1 MSEPRR
7 NEKNEKGEEKRG
19 EKDEEK
25 GRGQGWEE
33 KWERDRLRMISIAAI
48 FIWGGLV
55 ALAGTLN
62 LFNYNWEGHG
72 WAIFLLGTGVILIG
86 KVIIRALIPEY
97 RRAIGGSLIIGFI
110 LLAVGISDLTG
121 WSWDYIWPIILVA
134 IGLSILVRGVLHR
147 RK

>member
-7 NEKNEKGEEKRG
+7 NEKEEEKRG
-19 EKDEEK
+19 EKNEEK
-25 GRGQGWEE
+25 GGGRGWDE

-55 ALAGTLN
+55 AFAGTLN

-72 WAIFLLGTGVILIG
+72 WAVFLLGTGVILIG
-86 KVIIRALIPEY
+86 KVIIRVLIPEY

-134 IGLSILVRGVLHR
+134 IGLSILLRGVLRR

>member
-7 NEKNEKGEEKRG
+7 NEKEEEKRG
-19 EKDEEK
+19 EKNEEK
-25 GRGQGWEE
+25 GSGQGWDE

-55 ALAGTLN
+55 AFAGTLN

-72 WAIFLLGTGVILIG
+72 WAVFLLGIGVILIG
-86 KVIIRALIPEY
+86 KVIIRVLIPEY

-134 IGLSILVRGVLHR
+134 IGLSILLRGALRR

>member
-7 NEKNEKGEEKRG
+7 NEKEEEKRG
-19 EKDEEK
+19 EKEEEK
-25 GRGQGWEE
+25 GRGRGWDE

-72 WAIFLLGTGVILIG
+72 WAVFLLGTGVILIG
-86 KVIIRALIPEY
+86 KVIIRVLIPEY
-97 RRAIGGSLIIGFI
+97 RRAIGGSLVIGFI
-110 LLAVGISDLTG
+110 LLAVGISDMTG

-134 IGLSILVRGVLHR
+134 IGLSILVRGVLRR

>member
-7 NEKNEKGEEKRG
+7 NEKEEEKRG
-19 EKDEEK
+19 EKEEEK
-25 GRGQGWEE
+25 GRGRGWDE

-55 ALAGTLN
+55 AFAGTLN

-72 WAIFLLGTGVILIG
+72 WAVFLLGTGVILIG
-86 KVIIRALIPEY
+86 KVIIRVLIPEY

-134 IGLSILVRGVLHR
+134 IGLSILLRGALRR

>member
-1 MSEPRR
+1 MPEPRR
-7 NEKNEKGEEKRG
+7 NEKEEEKRG

-25 GRGQGWEE
+25 GRGQGWDE

-55 ALAGTLN
+55 AFAGTLN

-72 WAIFLLGTGVILIG
+72 WAVFLLGTGVILIG
-86 KVIIRALIPEY
+86 KVIIRVLIPEY

-134 IGLSILVRGVLHR
+134 IGLSILLRGVLRR

>member
-1 MSEPRR
+1 MPEPRR
-7 NEKNEKGEEKRG
+7 NEKEEEKRG
-19 EKDEEK
+19 EKNEEK
-25 GRGQGWEE
+25 GSGRGWDE

-48 FIWGGLV
+48 LIWGGLV
-55 ALAGTLN
+55 AFAGTLN

-72 WAIFLLGTGVILIG
+72 WAVFLVGTGVILIG

-134 IGLSILVRGVLHR
+134 IGLSILLRGALRR

>member
-1 MSEPRR
+1 MPEPRR
-7 NEKNEKGEEKRG
+7 NEKEEEKRG
-19 EKDEEK
+19 EKEEEK
-25 GRGQGWEE
+25 GRGRGWDE

-55 ALAGTLN
+55 AFAGTLH
-62 LFNYNWEGHG
+62 LFNYSWEGHG
-72 WAIFLLGTGVILIG
+72 WAVFLLGTGVILIG
-86 KVIIRALIPEY
+86 KVIIRVLIPEY

-134 IGLSILVRGVLHR
+134 IGLSILLRGVLRR

>member
-1 MSEPRR
+1 MPEPRR
-7 NEKNEKGEEKRG
+7 NEKEEEKRR

-25 GRGQGWEE
+25 GRGQGWDE
-33 KWERDRLRMISIAAI
+33 KWEHDRLRMISIAAI

-62 LFNYNWEGHG
+62 LFNYDWGGHG
-72 WAIFLLGTGVILIG
+72 WAIFLLGTGVILLV

-134 IGLSILVRGVLHR
+134 IGLSILLRGLLRR

>member
-1 MSEPRR
+1 MPEQRR
-7 NEKNEKGEEKRG
+7 NEKEEEKRG
-19 EKDEEK
+19 EKEEEK
-25 GRGQGWEE
+25 GRGGGWDE
-33 KWERDRLRMISIAAI
+33 KWARDRLRMISIAAI

-55 ALAGTLN
+55 AFAGTLN

-72 WAIFLLGTGVILIG
+72 WAVFLLGTGVILIG
-86 KVIIRALIPEY
+86 KVIIRVLVPEH

-134 IGLSILVRGVLHR
+134 IGLSILLRGLLRR

>member
-7 NEKNEKGEEKRG
+7 NEKEEEKRG
-19 EKDEEK
+19 EKNEEK
-25 GRGQGWEE
+25 GSGRGWDE

-55 ALAGTLN
+55 AFAATLN

-72 WAIFLLGTGVILIG
+72 WAVFLVGTAVILIG
-86 KVIIRALIPEY
+86 KVIIRVLVPEY

-121 WSWDYIWPIILVA
+121 WSWDYIWPVILVA
-134 IGLSILVRGVLHR
+134 IGLSILLRGALRR

>member
-7 NEKNEKGEEKRG
+7 NEKEEEKRG
-19 EKDEEK
+19 EKNEEK
-25 GRGQGWEE
+25 GGGRGWDE

-55 ALAGTLN
+55 AFAGTLN

-72 WAIFLLGTGVILIG
+72 WAVFLLGTGVILIG
-86 KVIIRALIPEY
+86 KVIIRVLIPEY

-134 IGLSILVRGVLHR
+134 IGLSILLRGALRR

>member
-7 NEKNEKGEEKRG
+7 NEKEEEKRR
-19 EKDEEK
+19 EKEEEK
-25 GRGQGWEE
+25 GRGQGLDE

-62 LFNYNWEGHG
+62 LFNYDWGGHG
-72 WAIFLLGTGVILIG
+72 WAIFLLGTGVILLG

-134 IGLSILVRGVLHR
+134 IGLSILLRGVLRR

>member
-7 NEKNEKGEEKRG
+7 NEKEEEKRG
-19 EKDEEK
+19 EKNEEK
-25 GRGQGWEE
+25 GKGQGWDE

-55 ALAGTLN
+55 AFASMLH
-62 LFNYNWEGHG
+62 LFNYSWEGHG
-72 WAIFLLGTGVILIG
+72 WAVFLLGTGVILIG
-86 KVIIRALIPEY
+86 KVIIRVLIPEY

-134 IGLSILVRGVLHR
+134 IGLTILLRGALRR

>member
-1 MSEPRR
+1 MPEPRR
-7 NEKNEKGEEKRG
+7 NEKEEEKRG

-25 GRGQGWEE
+25 GRGQGWDE

-55 ALAGTLN
+55 AFAGTLN

-72 WAIFLLGTGVILIG
+72 WAVFLLGTGVILIG
-86 KVIIRALIPEY
+86 KVIIRVLIPEY

-134 IGLSILVRGVLHR
+134 IGLSILLRGALRR

>member
-7 NEKNEKGEEKRG
+7 NEKEEEKRR
-19 EKDEEK
+19 EKEEEK
-25 GRGQGWEE
+25 GRGQGLDE

-62 LFNYNWEGHG
+62 LFNYDWGGHG
-72 WAIFLLGTGVILIG
+72 WAIFLLGTGVILLV
-86 KVIIRALIPEY
+86 KVIIRALIPEH

-110 LLAVGISDLTG
+110 LLAVGVSDLTG

-134 IGLSILVRGVLHR
+134 IGLSILLRGVLRR

>member
-1 MSEPRR
+1 MPEPRR
-7 NEKNEKGEEKRG
+7 NEKEEEKRG

-25 GRGQGWEE
+25 GRGQGWDE

-55 ALAGTLN
+55 AFAGTLN

-72 WAIFLLGTGVILIG
+72 WAVFLLGTGVILLG
-86 KVIIRALIPEY
+86 KVIIRVLIPEY

-110 LLAVGISDLTG
+110 LLAVGISDLT
-121 WSWDYIWPIILVA
+121 
-134 IGLSILVRGVLHR
+134 
-147 RK
+147 

>member
-7 NEKNEKGEEKRG
+7 NEKEEEKRG

-25 GRGQGWEE
+25 GRGQGWDE

-55 ALAGTLN
+55 AFAGTLN

-72 WAIFLLGTGVILIG
+72 WAVFLLGTGVILIG
-86 KVIIRALIPEY
+86 KVIIRVLIPEY

-134 IGLSILVRGVLHR
+134 IGLSILLRGALRR

>member
-1 MSEPRR
+1 MTEPRR
-7 NEKNEKGEEKRG
+7 NEKEEEKRG

-25 GRGQGWEE
+25 GRGQGWDE

-72 WAIFLLGTGVILIG
+72 WAIFLLGTGVILLG
-86 KVIIRALIPEY
+86 KVIIRVLIPEY

-134 IGLSILVRGVLHR
+134 IGLSILLRGVLRR

>member
-7 NEKNEKGEEKRG
+7 NEKEEEKRR
-19 EKDEEK
+19 EKEEEK
-25 GRGQGWEE
+25 GRGQGLDE

-62 LFNYNWEGHG
+62 LFNYDWGGHG
-72 WAIFLLGTGVILIG
+72 WAIFLLGTGVILLV

-134 IGLSILVRGVLHR
+134 IGLSILLRGVLRR